1 MAPRHGRRP
10 AGGTGVLS
18 DLVLSSLPYPL
29 GPRQGQNHCL
39 SPAPMCRC
47 ALCHQ
52 PETAAARRAAER
64 FEQSNMR
71 ESGPDLGALLLVKT
85 SAITNAWAHAQC
97 LFWSPDVYVDGE
109 GEDKHLA
116 GGSLHSLGVC

>member
-1 MAPRHGRRP
+1 MSSHGH
-10 AGGTGVLS
+10 
-18 DLVLSSLPYPL
+18 
-29 GPRQGQNHCL
+29 NHVAEC
-39 SPAPMCRC
+39 SNTCRC

-52 PETAAARRAAER
+52 PETAAARGAAER

-71 ESGPDLGALLLVKT
+71 ECGPDLGALLLVKT

-116 GGSLHSLGVC
+116 GGPSQKLGVCWGWTCPGVFRV